1 MKSTGLVCALCAAIA
16 GCAFG
21 DRTARLTYPPVDTA
35 PLPTA
40 VASVTLL
47 APEDRRPEPRNVV
60 GFVRNGFY
68 MHTADVETS
77 DEVAAWVA
85 SALRVELPRAG
96 IGVVDGAE
104 GVPTVAVAILRV
116 HSNAYFSYS
125 GNVSLDVTVGREGA
139 ADTVAHV
146 EGEGSGGVN
155 WASTGDSHA
164 DTLAD
169 AVRDAA
175 RKAAAVVRTAVSTQ
189 APTPNM

>member
-1 MKSTGLVCALCAAIA
+1 MKSTGFVCALCAVIA

-21 DRTARLTYPPVDTA
+21 NRTARLAYPPVDPASLPA
-35 PLPTA
+35 P
-40 VASVTLL
+40 VASVALL
-47 APEDRRPEPRNVV
+47 APEDRRPEPRKVV

-77 DEVAAWVA
+77 DDVAAWVA
-85 SALRVELPRAG
+85 SALRVELPRVG
-96 IGVVDGAE
+96 IAVVDGE
-104 GVPTVAVAILRV
+104 QGVPTVAVAILRV

-125 GNVSLDVTVGREGA
+125 GNVSLDVIVRREGA

-175 RKAAAVVRTAVSTQ
+175 RKAAATVRSAVTTP
-189 APTPNM
+189 APAPNM